1 MPRPRQPAIVGVY
14 LTKQARALP
23 GRTSQDLIIEAVKG
37 AIADAG
43 LKPRDVDGVAVDWPG
58 PGGAPGDSAN
68 WAMYL
73 QQPLSWVDSHF
84 MDTAGVRGVLKAAAA
99 VETGL
104 CEIAVVGSGRAGSF
118 VGGTNTGAGS
128 AVGTGMGLEFA
139 DPYGASV
146 MAQFALVARRHMH
159 EFGTTPEQLAAVSA
173 TIRNHGHVNPEAA
186 MCGAGPYTVEDI
198 LASPLIASPL
208 HRLDCC
214 LVNEGGCALVIT
226 TVERA
231 RDLPHAPALILGGGM
246 EFMRGNY
253 VNPPLYREMRH
264 LGKRAAQRTF
274 TQAQVSVQDIDVFQI
289 YDPCSFEVLRQFE
302 MLGLCAEGEGG
313 AFVQGGRL
321 DLGRAMSDQ
330 PRRRHDGWQLDR
342 NRATDD
348 ESDRGGTTI
357 AWRLRRTSGSRC
369 ESYPQHQCRLR
380 HLAHRDDDHG
390 DDLR

>member
-1 MPRPRQPAIVGVY
+1 MPRARQPAIVGVY
-14 LTKQARALP
+14 QTKQARTLP
-23 GRTSQDLIIEAVKG
+23 GRTSQDIVIEAVKG

-43 LKPRDVDGVAVDWPG
+43 LQPHEVDGAAIDWPG

-73 QQPLSWVDSHF
+73 QRPLAWVDSHF

-104 CEIAVVGSGRAGSF
+104 CEVAVVGSGRAGIP
-118 VGGTNTGAGS
+118 VGGTNSGNS

-139 DPYGASV
+139 DPFGASV
-146 MAQFALVARRHMH
+146 MSQFALVAKRHMH
-159 EFGTTPEQLAAVSA
+159 EFGTTPEHLATVAA
-173 TIRNHGHVNPEAA
+173 CIRNHGHANPDAV
-186 MCGAGPYTVEDI
+186 MYGAGPYTVADI

-231 RDLPHAPALILGGGM
+231 RDLRHAPVMILGGGM
-246 EFMRGNY
+246 EFMGGNY
-253 VNPPLYREMRH
+253 CNPALYRDMRT
-264 LGKRAAQRTF
+264 LGKRAAERSF
-274 TQAQVSVQDIDVFQI
+274 AQAQVAATDIDVFQI

-302 MLGLCAEGEGG
+302 ILGLCNEGEGG

-321 DLGRAMSDQ
+321 DLGGQ
-330 PRRRHDGWQLDR
+330 CPTNLDGGMLAGSWTATSQL
-342 NRATDD
+342 TTKVI
-348 ESDRGGTTI
+348 EGVQQLRGACGARQVPNAELALSTNAGSGTSHI
-357 AWRLRRTSGSRC
+357 EMLIMGRG
-369 ESYPQHQCRLR
+369 
-380 HLAHRDDDHG
+380 
-390 DDLR
+390 

>member
-14 LTKQARALP
+14 LTQQARTLP
-23 GRTSQDLIIEAVKG
+23 GRTSQELVIEAVKG

-43 LKPRDVDGVAVDWPG
+43 LSPRDVDGVAVDWPG
-58 PGGAPGDSAN
+58 PGGAPGDAAN

-73 QQPLSWVDSHF
+73 QQPLAWVDSHF

-118 VGGTNTGAGS
+118 VGGTNTGGGS
-128 AVGTGMGLEFA
+128 AVGTGMDLEFA
-139 DPYGASV
+139 DPFGASV
-146 MAQFALVARRHMH
+146 MSQFALVARRHMH
-159 EFGTTPEQLAAVSA
+159 EFGTTQEQLATVSA
-173 TIRNHGHVNPEAA
+173 CIRNHGHVNPEAA
-186 MCGAGPYTVEDI
+186 MFGAGPYSVQDI
-198 LASPLIASPL
+198 LASPLIASPF

-231 RDLPHAPALILGGGM
+231 RHFPHAPVLILGGGM

-253 VNPPLYREMRH
+253 CNPPLYSEMRD
-264 LGKRAAQRTF
+264 LGKRAVQRCF
-274 TQAQVSVQDIDVFQI
+274 TKAQVGVDDIDVFQI

-313 AFVQGGRL
+313 AFVEGGRL
-321 DLGRAMSDQ
+321 DLGGQ
-330 PRRRHDGWQLDR
+330 CPTNLDGGMLAGSWTGTAQLTMKVIEGVR
-342 NRATDD
+342 QL
-348 ESDRGGTTI
+348 RGTCGTRQVPGAKLALSTN
-357 AWRLRRTSGSRC
+357 AGSGTSHIEMLVMGT
-369 ESYPQHQCRLR
+369 L
-380 HLAHRDDDHG
+380 
-390 DDLR
+390 